1 MGGVVARL
9 GGGVT
14 GAGGERGLR
23 EGGRFW
29 GWEKGGNVGSGVAE
43 LM

>member
-14 GAGGERGLR
+14 GDGEGKGASRRGTFLGVGEGR
-23 EGGRFW
+23 ECWEW
-29 GWEKGGNVGSGVAE
+29 GS
-43 LM
+43 

>member
-1 MGGVVARL
+1 MVARL

-14 GAGGERGLR
+14 GDGDGEGASRRGAFDGVGGGS
-23 EGGRFW
+23 G
-29 GWEKGGNVGSGVAE
+29 GSGVAE